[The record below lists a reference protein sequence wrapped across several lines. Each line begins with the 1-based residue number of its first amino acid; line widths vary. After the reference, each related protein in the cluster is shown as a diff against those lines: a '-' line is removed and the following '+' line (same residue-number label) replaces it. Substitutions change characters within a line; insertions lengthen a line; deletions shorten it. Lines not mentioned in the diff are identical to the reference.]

1 MQSVQTES
9 NATAAYVGAARTS
22 FLRAQDSIGPAVD
35 AFYAIAGHSIQISIV
50 GQALLA
56 KLTRAL
62 AHLRRDAMDSP
73 ELKIVAWDGTQ
84 SGVGMPTPPWDVG
97 SFMTR
102 EQMWGVKGDDVQ
114 LVCEFAEGPRLSI
127 LDREAR
133 SAMHW
138 IANGERLADYEVAA
152 PFFRILHWWL
162 RDRGL
167 QLTHAAAVGGAA
179 GGILVGGKGGSGK
192 STTLLAC
199 LAAGLGW
206 IGDDYV
212 LLENADAP
220 AAHTIYNS
228 AKLEHDHLGRTLP
241 HLPPALTRRGHSAS
255 DKALLFLN
263 ELYPRQS
270 VSRFPVRAVVLPRV
284 TGGVSRLVSV
294 SPTAGIAAIAPST
307 LFQLRWVGQED
318 FRRIAA
324 VIESVPNYI
333 LELGSES
340 AAIPDV
346 ILRLLANG

>member
-22 FLRAQDSIGPAVD
+22 FLNAQDSVGPAVD

-50 GQALLA
+50 GQALQA

-62 AHLRRDAMDSP
+62 AHLRRNATEPP
-73 ELKIVAWDGTQ
+73 ELKIVVWDGTQ
-84 SGVGMPTPPWDVG
+84 SGVGMPAPPWDVG
-97 SFMTR
+97 PLMTR

-127 LDREAR
+127 LDREAQ

-138 IANGERLADYEVAA
+138 IADGERLADYEVAA
-152 PFFRILHWWL
+152 PFFRIMHWWL

-167 QLTHAAAVGGAA
+167 QLTHAAAVGSVS

-206 IGDDYV
+206 AGDDYV
-212 LLENADAP
+212 LLESAEAS
-220 AAHTIYNS
+220 AAHTIYS
-228 AKLEHDHLGRTLP
+228 AAKLEHDHLRRTLP
-241 HLPPALTRRGHSAS
+241 QLPPALSRRGRGAG
-255 DKALLFLN
+255 DKTLLFLN
-263 ELYPRQS
+263 ELYPHQS

-294 SPTAGIAAIAPST
+294 SPKAGIAAIAPST
-307 LFQLRWVGQED
+307 LFQLRWAGQED
-318 FRRIAA
+318 FKQIAA
-324 VIESVPNYI
+324 VVGSVPNYS
-333 LELGSES
+333 LELGSDP
-340 AAIPDV
+340 AAVPDL
-346 ILRLLANG
+346 ISGLLLNS